1 MFVEMYIKVG
11 NANLECSLSVLE
23 GQKMEFIFGL
33 DMLKRHQ
40 CVIDLKKNVLKIG
53 TTGDEIPFLGEGD
66 IPNQMHQEEKQQDA
80 TMNTTD
86 NNNNTNRGPLTSH
99 PTFNRERKRKN
110 TKKNN
115 AVSQLHDRPSIENI
129 QEKIQRTCCP

>member
-1 MFVEMYIKVG
+1 MGTQKIVGKVPRVHIKVG
-11 NANLECSLSVLE
+11 TLNLECSLSVLE

-66 IPNQMHQEEKQQDA
+66 ILNQMHQEEKQQDA
-80 TMNTTD
+80 TMNTTE
-86 NNNNTNRGPLTSH
+86 LT
-99 PTFNRERKRKN
+99 TITTTTTTTT
-110 TKKNN
+110 TKF
-115 AVSQLHDRPSIENI
+115 
-129 QEKIQRTCCP
+129 